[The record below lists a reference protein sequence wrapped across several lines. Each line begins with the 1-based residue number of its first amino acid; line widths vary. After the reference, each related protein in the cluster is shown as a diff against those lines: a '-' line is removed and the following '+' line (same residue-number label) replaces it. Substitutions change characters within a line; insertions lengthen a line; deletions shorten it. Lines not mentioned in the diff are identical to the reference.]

1 MPQQLFNFP
10 GFFDREID
18 LTARTA
24 GPVGIP
30 AGIIGAAQKGPAF
43 VPYTIGSFNDFVTKF
58 GGYDPKLPA
67 PYAADKFLQ
76 NRSALTF
83 VRVLGAGANV
93 TAADISATD
102 TAGIVK
108 NAGFKVSGT
117 IGTNTGNRGVGS
129 VQFLAARHQLQAN
142 QSVGFPMFTDND
154 SFADAADGSGFVNLV
169 RGVIFAA
176 SGSRIMIM
184 SGSGESFDALLD
196 DVAVYSTPSDSE
208 EPYFKI
214 VISTSLGATFGS
226 ADGLAGIR
234 ILSASFNPTSD
245 LYFAKLLN
253 TDPAKFEQEQ
263 HYVYADFAVDD
274 EVATVVQNT
283 VSGVLIASGSGNTSA
298 TSGLDT
304 TPFLELFGRFD
315 TRFTNPKTPSF
326 ISQPYGSTEY
336 DLFHIEA
343 IDDGVYSN
351 DKIKISIQNI
361 IASTNPTNLYG
372 SFTLTVRQFGD
383 TDYNQAV
390 IEQFNDLTLD
400 PDSDKYIAKVI
411 GDAKAYYNFDVED
424 PNDRRIIRS
433 GKYPN
438 MSNYIRVVM
447 NSMVEQKMVP
457 ATSLPFGF
465 RGPKLI
471 NTNPLLTDVSSS
483 TATDIRLAGSG
494 SANTFGLNGAIVPP
508 VPYRFK
514 VTRGAVTGSG
524 LVTLPGAQE
533 ITDGRLYWGVK
544 FERNNN
550 NVLNTNINGEL
561 NNIIPSFTRFAGI
574 EKLDVLV
581 TGSST
586 DDFNDNKFTLARVA
600 LGTTSFAYLTSSVAT
615 QMKNA
620 VYVRNGVVNSSD
632 YTVTGSC
639 ISGNQLT
646 FASLIHNGTQPI
658 QFNKFNNFAKYTVF
672 MYGGF
677 DGVNLLDQHAQRFD
691 DRSTSTENGIG
702 GYGGANASYESPGF
716 DFNQNGAGFAN
727 NQIYSYKVATT
738 IITDP
743 IASNINILAIPGQ
756 REPFVTDYA
765 SDAAAGFGL
774 ALYTMDVPNYN
785 SAGDRIFDGTTTG
798 TGSYINVQNT
808 ADNFDSRAINNDFV
822 AAYFPDV
829 VMTDP
834 ASGKRIT
841 VPASV
846 ASIAAIGYND
856 KVAYPWF
863 APAGFNRAALNFVS
877 LTRTRVNQ
885 NEREKLYQVRINPI
899 VKFPNEGYVI
909 FAQKT
914 LNADKSS
921 LESINVQRMVMDVQR
936 QVIDIGNRLI
946 WEQLTPALYQDFVS
960 KVSPVLALVQSRG
973 GLRQFKV
980 VCDATNNTELDR
992 ENNRMNAKIYLLPV
1006 KAVEFIAVDFIITRA
1021 GVQFG

>member
-18 LTARTA
+18 LTARTS
-24 GPVGIP
+24 GPVGVP
-30 AGIIGAAQKGPAF
+30 AGLVGASLKGPAF
-43 VPYTIGSFNDFVTKF
+43 VPYTIGSFSDFQTKF
-58 GGYDPKLPA
+58 GGFDSKLPV
-67 PYAADKFLQ
+67 PYAVDKFLQ
-76 NRSALTF
+76 NRNALTF
-83 VRVLGAGANV
+83 VRILGAGANV
-93 TAADISATD
+93 TGADIDATR

-108 NAGFKVSGT
+108 NAGFKVSGVV
-117 IGTNTGNRGVGS
+117 GTNTGGRGVGS
-129 VQFLAARHQLQAN
+129 VQFLVARHELQSD
-142 QSVGFPMFTDND
+142 QGIGMPMFTDND
-154 SFADAADGSGFVNLV
+154 SFPDAADGVGYANLI

-184 SGSGESFDALLD
+184 SGSGESFSPSID
-196 DVAVYSTPSDSE
+196 DVAIYSTPPGSE

-214 VISTSLGATFGS
+214 AISTSLGTTFGN
-226 ADGLAGIR
+226 ADGFSGVR

-263 HYVYADFAVDD
+263 HYLYADYAVDD

-283 VSGVLIASGSGNTSA
+283 VSGVLIASGSSNTSA

-315 TRFTNPKTPSF
+315 TRFKTPKTPSF

-361 IASTNPTNLYG
+361 IASTNPTYPYG
-372 SFTLTVRQFGD
+372 SFTLTVRRFDD

-438 MSNYIRVVM
+438 QSNYIRVVM
-447 NSMVEQKMVP
+447 NESVEEKMVP
-457 ATSLPFGF
+457 GTVVPFGF
-465 RGPKLI
+465 RGPQVL
-471 NTNPLLTDVSSS
+471 NTNPTY
-483 TATDIRLAGSG
+483 TDISGSSGELRLAASG
-494 SANTFGLNGAIVPP
+494 SAATFGCEGAIVPP
-508 VPYRFK
+508 VPFRFK
-514 VTRGAVTGSG
+514 VTRGAVSGSG
-524 LVTLPGAQE
+524 LVTLAGPQE
-533 ITDGRLYWGVK
+533 ITDARLYWGVK

-550 NVLNTNINGEL
+550 NVLNTNINNET
-561 NNIIPSFTRFAGI
+561 NRIVQTFTKFAGI
-574 EKLDVLV
+574 DKLDVLV
-581 TGSST
+581 TGSSV
-586 DDFNDNKFTLARVA
+586 DEFNNNKFTLARVS
-600 LGTTSFAYLTSSVAT
+600 LGTDSFSYLTSSAQT

-620 VYVRNGVVNSSD
+620 VYVRNGLVNPTD

-639 ISGNQLT
+639 VAGPQLT
-646 FASLIHNGTQPI
+646 FASLIHSGTQPI
-658 QFNKFNNFAKYTVF
+658 QFNRYNNFAKYTVF
-672 MYGGF
+672 LYGGF
-677 DGVNLLDQHAQRFD
+677 DGVNVLDQHAVHFD
-691 DRSTSTENGIG
+691 DRSTSSEFGVG
-702 GYGGANASYESPGF
+702 GYGGAHQSYDSPGF
-716 DFNQNGAGFAN
+716 DYNQNGIGIYN
-727 NQIYSYKVATT
+727 NQVNSYRVGTD
-738 IITDP
+738 IITNA
-743 IASNINILAIPGQ
+743 IASNINLLALPGQ
-756 REPFVTDYA
+756 RDPFVTDYA
-765 SDAAAGFGL
+765 GSAASSFGL
-774 ALYTMDVPNYN
+774 ALYLMDVPNYN
-785 SAGDRIFDGTTTG
+785 SDGVRIFDGTTTG

-808 ADNFDSRAINNDFV
+808 ADNFDSRALNNTFV

-829 VMTDP
+829 VMPDP
-834 ASGKRIT
+834 STGKRIT

-856 KVAYPWF
+856 KVSYPWF

-885 NEREKLYQVRINPI
+885 NEREKLYQVRVNPI

-914 LNADKSS
+914 LDGDQTS
-921 LESINVQRMVMDVQR
+921 LDSINVQRMVMDVER

-946 WEQLTPALYQDFVS
+946 WQQLTPSLYQEFVAR
-960 KVSPVLALVQSRG
+960 VTPVLSLVQSRG
-973 GLRQFKV
+973 GLRQFKI
-980 VCDATNNTELDR
+980 VCDETNNTELDR
-992 ENNRMNAKIYLLPV
+992 ENNKMNAKIYLLPV
-1006 KAVEFIAVDFIITRA
+1006 KAVEFIAIDFIITRA

>member
-30 AGIIGAAQKGPAF
+30 AGLVGASLKGPAF
-43 VPYTIGSFNDFVTKF
+43 VPYTIGSFPDFVTKF
-58 GGYDPKLPA
+58 GGYDPKLPV
-67 PYAADKFLQ
+67 PYAVDKFLQ
-76 NRSALTF
+76 NRNALTF
-83 VRVLGAGANV
+83 VRVLGAGANI
-93 TAADISATD
+93 TGTDIDATR
-102 TAGIVK
+102 TAGIVR
-108 NAGFKVSGT
+108 NAGFKISGT
-117 IGTNTGNRGVGS
+117 VGANTGNRSVGS
-129 VQFLAARHQLQAN
+129 VQFLVARHELQAD
-142 QSVGFPMFTDND
+142 QSIGLPMFTDND
-154 SFADAADGSGFVNLV
+154 SFPDAADGTGFVNLV

-184 SGSGESFDALLD
+184 SGSGESFNRLLD
-196 DVAVYSTPSDSE
+196 DVAVYSTPADSE

-214 VISTSLGATFGS
+214 VISTSLGSTFGS
-226 ADGLAGIR
+226 ADGLSGIR

-283 VSGVLIASGSGNTSA
+283 VSGVLIASGSGNTST
-298 TSGLDT
+298 TSGLSS
-304 TPFLELFGRFD
+304 TPFAELFGRFD
-315 TRFTNPKTPSF
+315 TRFKTPKTPSF

-361 IASTNPTNLYG
+361 VASTNPTYPYG
-372 SFTLTVRQFGD
+372 SFSLTVRKFDD

-411 GDAKAYYNFDVED
+411 GNAKAFYNFDVED

-438 MSNYIRVVM
+438 QSNYIRVVM
-447 NSMVEQKMVP
+447 NDMVEQKMVP
-457 ATSLPFGF
+457 GTVVPFGF
-465 RGPKLI
+465 RGLQAL
-471 NTNPLLTDVSSS
+471 NTNPTFVDVSGS
-483 TATDIRLAGSG
+483 AGELRLAGSG
-494 SANTFGLNGAIVPP
+494 SASTYGCEGAIVPP
-508 VPYRFK
+508 VPFRFK
-514 VTRGAVTGSG
+514 VTRGAVSGSG
-524 LVTLPGAQE
+524 LVTVPGPQE
-533 ITDGRLYWGVK
+533 ITDARLYWGVK

-550 NVLNTNINGEL
+550 NVLNTNINNEA
-561 NNIIPSFTRFAGI
+561 NRIIQSFTRFVGI
-574 EKLDVLV
+574 DKLDVLV

-586 DDFNDNKFTLARVA
+586 DDFNDNKFTLARVSI
-600 LGTTSFAYLTSSVAT
+600 GSTGFNYLTSSVNV

-620 VYVRNGVVNSSD
+620 VYVRNGVVNPTD

-639 ISGNQLT
+639 VSGSQLT
-646 FASLIHNGTQPI
+646 FASLVHSGTQPI
-658 QFNKFNNFAKYTVF
+658 QFNKFNNFAKFTVF

-677 DGVNLLDQHAQRFD
+677 DGVNILDQHAQNFD
-691 DRSTSTENGIG
+691 DRSTSTENGVG
-702 GYGGANASYESPGF
+702 GYGGAHQSYDSPGF
-716 DFNQNGAGFAN
+716 DYNQNGVGISN
-727 NQIYSYKVATT
+727 NQVNSYRVATD
-738 IITDP
+738 IITNP
-743 IASNINILAIPGQ
+743 IASNINLLALPGQ

-765 SDAAAGFGL
+765 SDAVSNYGL
-774 ALYTMDVPNYN
+774 ALYAMDVPNYN
-785 SAGDRIFDGTTTG
+785 SAGTRIFDGTTTG

-808 ADNFDSRAINNDFV
+808 ADSFDSRALNNTFV

-829 VMTDP
+829 VIPDP
-834 ASGKRIT
+834 QSGKRVT

-863 APAGFNRAALNFVS
+863 APAGFNRAALNFVT

-885 NEREKLYQVRINPI
+885 NEREKLYQVRVNPI

-914 LNADKSS
+914 LDGDQTS
-921 LESINVQRMVMDVQR
+921 LDSINVQRMVMDVQR

-946 WEQLTPALYQDFVS
+946 WEQLTPSLYGEFVS
-960 KVSPVLALVQSRG
+960 KVSPVLALVQARG
-973 GLRQFKV
+973 GIRQFKI
-980 VCDATNNTELDR
+980 VCDGTNNTELDR

-1006 KAVEFIAVDFIITRA
+1006 QAVE
-1021 GVQFG
+1021 